1 MKNKGMAEHIKNLVL
16 FDGISNQQ
24 EKEEAESLGVRI
36 LTLDEVMEEGR
47 QSDVVLKP
55 EDVDKD
61 DYYMLN
67 YTSGTTGD
75 SKGVKVSHWG
85 ILSSAW
91 LGVDMI

>member
-91 LGVDMI
+91 LGIDMI